1 MVYSAEIVRGVF
13 VGLFLLY
20 VGCAEPLVAEGA
32 GSSAEKSSQT
42 PQVVGGVYPVP
53 AQRHLEVFQGAVH
66 DAEPTVLNAVA
77 YARYAAELNGDDAV
91 GQTESS
97 EEIVDALTRQ
107 AETSGVDYYDAVW
120 YGRQQADDGEYADYQ
135 VELTMDTRYTGGPA
149 GLSRQG
155 RGIIDGLH
163 RVNLCTQDGYSGAAC
178 CQALLWVEALAPE
191 VDEAD
196 YRPTAGEVMARAL
209 AAYQSGERTAIQ
221 PFNQANVRSWLAYC
235 GPDAQRAP
243 ESIWEFKA
251 RFGDY
256 TAGAGWVQELH
267 PISPA
272 KQAGRRIYRRR
283 MDDGTWVSVAE
294 SINDDCSVRE
304 TETIVVSPGR
314 QALFWVFDHHGD
326 RGSHAYFPTRR
337 AGQDAVRFAPDSCMG
352 CHYTMDTRR
361 FTVPAPSFEALNLK
375 LYEADG
381 EPVWRDHAH
390 CASGTE
396 SIIYHDAS
404 VIGR

>member
-1 MVYSAEIVRGVF
+1 M
-13 VGLFLLY
+13 
-20 VGCAEPLVAEGA
+20 
-32 GSSAEKSSQT
+32 
-42 PQVVGGVYPVP
+42 
-53 AQRHLEVFQGAVH
+53 
-66 DAEPTVLNAVA
+66 
-77 YARYAAELNGDDAV
+77 
-91 GQTESS
+91 
-97 EEIVDALTRQ
+97 
-107 AETSGVDYYDAVW
+107 
-120 YGRQQADDGEYADYQ
+120 
-135 VELTMDTRYTGGPA
+135 
-149 GLSRQG
+149 
-155 RGIIDGLH
+155 
-163 RVNLCTQDGYSGAAC
+163 
-178 CQALLWVEALAPE
+178 EALAPE
-191 VDEAD
+191 FDGTD
-196 YRPTAGEVMARAL
+196 YRPTAAELLARAQ

-243 ESIWEFKA
+243 DSIWEFKA

-256 TAGAGWVQELH
+256 TAGAEWVQELH

-314 QALFWVFDHHGD
+314 QALFWVYDHHGD

-381 EPVWRDHAH
+381 APVWRDHAH
-390 CASGTE
+390 CATGAE
-396 SIIYHDAS
+396 SLIYHDTS